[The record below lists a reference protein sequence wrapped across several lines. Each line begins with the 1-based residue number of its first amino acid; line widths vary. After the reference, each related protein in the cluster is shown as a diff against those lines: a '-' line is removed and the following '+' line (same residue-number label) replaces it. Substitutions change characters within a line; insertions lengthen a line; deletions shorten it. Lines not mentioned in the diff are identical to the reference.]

1 MNSKSSDNSNGNQDY
16 NSLVKKRLFKWK
28 RDFERA
34 LGEQTLNYSGIAD
47 MMFQRFNIKTS
58 PSKIRAMLDGESD
71 REVKLPELVAL
82 AQIFDIPYGVSVSF
96 RKQQRLLLHLNLTF
110 PVLQKGNL
118 KTLGFISLPIN
129 IMPMITIAIISI
141 PDIIMIV

>member
-82 AQIFDIPYGVSVSF
+82 AQIFDIPLWSICE
-96 RKQQRLLLHLNLTF
+96 LPETTETLHLTLTF

-129 IMPMITIAIISI
+129 IMLMTTIVIILI
-141 PDIIMIV
+141 PNTIKNI

>member
-82 AQIFDIPYGVSVSF
+82 AQIFDIPLWSICELPETTETPSSSEFNFSRETVNNSV
-96 RKQQRLLLHLNLTF
+96 
-110 PVLQKGNL
+110 
-118 KTLGFISLPIN
+118 
-129 IMPMITIAIISI
+129 
-141 PDIIMIV
+141 

>member
-82 AQIFDIPYGVSVSF
+82 AQIFDIPLWS
-96 RKQQRLLLHLNLTF
+96 
-110 PVLQKGNL
+110 
-118 KTLGFISLPIN
+118 ICELPE
-129 IMPMITIAIISI
+129 
-141 PDIIMIV
+141 VV